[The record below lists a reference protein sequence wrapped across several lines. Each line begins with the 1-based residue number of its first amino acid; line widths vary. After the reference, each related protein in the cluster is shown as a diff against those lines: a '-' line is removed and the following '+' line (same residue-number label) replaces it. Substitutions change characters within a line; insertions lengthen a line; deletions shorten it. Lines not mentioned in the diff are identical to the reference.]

1 MSVISLHE
9 EQVSTN
15 LSCPSQAGP
24 EWPQTIKGSFIGTEL
39 LSQKGPAKTSPFL
52 LLHRMTFGA
61 LTFLSL
67 FLKADLQHIKK
78 DTCFMV
84 SHTQI

>member
-9 EQVSTN
+9 EQVSTD
-15 LSCPSQAGP
+15 LSRPSQAGP
-24 EWPQTIKGSFIGTEL
+24 ECPHIIKCSFSGTES

-52 LLHRMTFGA
+52 LLHSLAFGA

-67 FLKADLQHIKK
+67 L
-78 DTCFMV
+78 
-84 SHTQI
+84 